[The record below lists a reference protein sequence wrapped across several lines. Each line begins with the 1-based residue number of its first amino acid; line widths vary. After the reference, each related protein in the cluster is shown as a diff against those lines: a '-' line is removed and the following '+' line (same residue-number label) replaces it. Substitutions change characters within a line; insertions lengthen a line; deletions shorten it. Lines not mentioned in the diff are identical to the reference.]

1 MRRAR
6 VNKSFLLFASAL
18 SLLFAACS
26 ERKPSDVLEP
36 SKLEAVLYDYHL
48 VQSIINDMPSSERY
62 KKDLYFDYVYDKHGV
77 TSAEVDSALVY
88 YARYPEALSE
98 VYENLSVRIKN
109 TQKRLAEEDTQFES
123 HMPVAVVG
131 DSADLWYET
140 RVKLMYPSVLGNRF
154 NFTVPSDTNF
164 KANDRFE
171 WSGEV
176 MFLPDEADSVNHYLH
191 LSLMAKLAND
201 SVMSVDTMLYTSG
214 AYNLLLTDTLGAR
227 LNTLYGNVY
236 YKSKELGH
244 DALLYGMRLMRY
256 RKSATTASSPV
267 DSIRSV
273 ANTLKTQSMQMDS
286 GKELKR

>member
-1 MRRAR
+1 MKKIVRNSALASCLVLLLLASCGEKHRRA
-6 VNKSFLLFASAL
+6 
-18 SLLFAACS
+18 
-26 ERKPSDVLEP
+26 DVLAP
-36 SKLEAVLYDYHL
+36 KKLEAILFDYHL
-48 VQSIINDMPSSERY
+48 AQVMINDLPSTERY

-191 LSLMAKLAND
+191 LSLMAKFAND

>member
-1 MRRAR
+1 MKKIVRNSALASCLVLLLLASCGEKHRRA
-6 VNKSFLLFASAL
+6 
-18 SLLFAACS
+18 
-26 ERKPSDVLEP
+26 DVLAP
-36 SKLEAVLYDYHL
+36 KKLEAILFDYHL
-48 VQSIINDMPSSERY
+48 AQVMINDLPSTERY

-191 LSLMAKLAND
+191 LSLMAKFAND
-201 SVMSVDTMLYTSG
+201 SVMSVDTMLYISG

-273 ANTLKTQSMQMDS
+273 VNTLKTQSMQMDS

>member
-1 MRRAR
+1 MKKIVRNSALASCLVLLLLASCGEKHRRA
-6 VNKSFLLFASAL
+6 
-18 SLLFAACS
+18 
-26 ERKPSDVLEP
+26 DVLAP
-36 SKLEAVLYDYHL
+36 KKLEAILFDYHL
-48 VQSIINDMPSSERY
+48 AQVMINDLPSTERY
-62 KKDLYFDYVYDKHGV
+62 KKDLYFDYFYDKHGV

-191 LSLMAKLAND
+191 LSLMAKFAND

>member
-1 MRRAR
+1 MKKIVRNSALASCLVLLLLASCGEKHRRA
-6 VNKSFLLFASAL
+6 
-18 SLLFAACS
+18 
-26 ERKPSDVLEP
+26 DVLAP
-36 SKLEAVLYDYHL
+36 KKLEAILFDYHL
-48 VQSIINDMPSSERY
+48 AQVMINDLPSTERY

-154 NFTVPSDTNF
+154 NFIVPSDTNF

-191 LSLMAKLAND
+191 LSLMAKFAND

>member
-1 MRRAR
+1 MKKIVRNSALASCLVLLLLASCGEKHRRA
-6 VNKSFLLFASAL
+6 
-18 SLLFAACS
+18 
-26 ERKPSDVLEP
+26 DVLAP
-36 SKLEAVLYDYHL
+36 KKLEAILFDYHL
-48 VQSIINDMPSSERY
+48 AQVMINDLPSTERY

-191 LSLMAKLAND
+191 LSLMAKFAND

-256 RKSATTASSPV
+256 RKSAITASSPV

>member
-1 MRRAR
+1 MKKIVRNSALASCLVLLLLASCGEKHRRA
-6 VNKSFLLFASAL
+6 
-18 SLLFAACS
+18 
-26 ERKPSDVLEP
+26 DVLAP
-36 SKLEAVLYDYHL
+36 KKLEAILFDYHL
-48 VQSIINDMPSSERY
+48 AQVIVNDLPSTERY

-191 LSLMAKLAND
+191 LSLMAKFAND

>member
-1 MRRAR
+1 MKKIVRNSALASCLVLLLLASCGEKHRRA
-6 VNKSFLLFASAL
+6 
-18 SLLFAACS
+18 
-26 ERKPSDVLEP
+26 DVLAP
-36 SKLEAVLYDYHL
+36 KKLEAILFDYHL
-48 VQSIINDMPSSERY
+48 AQVMINDLPSTERY

-191 LSLMAKLAND
+191 LSLMAKFAND

-273 ANTLKTQSMQMDS
+273 PNTLKTQSMQMDS